1 MDGIAKSAD
10 FETMIAER
18 DKTMDKNKASFSD
31 YLEMR
36 YKKIILVFVCM
47 ISFVMIMAL
56 ASPLENKEFVMVV
69 ALFMF
74 CLSGV
79 GIIAYTWADF
89 IEWKKGKNN
98 AIALGSNIDEIL
110 SGRFEEHVNKLAN
123 YQYLTEEQKKLYKND
138 FYQKHSAL
146 MNGKTVYPIET
157 QKEMIEIREILDGRN
172 P

>member
-1 MDGIAKSAD
+1 MIRILLLFTAMAYTLLAD
-10 FETMIAER
+10 TDDLPEKFIKRNPITEAIEQLPE
-18 DKTMDKNKASFSD
+18 N
-31 YLEMR
+31 
-36 YKKIILVFVCM
+36 
-47 ISFVMIMAL
+47 
-56 ASPLENKEFVMVV
+56 PLV
-69 ALFMF
+69 ALLLLAVCFVSLYF
-74 CLSGV
+74 
-79 GIIAYTWADF
+79 F
-89 IEWKKGKNN
+89 WKFNINGKSKNN
-98 AIALGSNIDEIL
+98 SVKNNFVAFGNSMDEIL